1 MGVVARAGSVL
12 RAVRPADRSGARG
25 DDALAEGGGRIHLLP
40 GDAAS
45 VTRLRGI
52 LDGDVTAPDEDALA
66 ILPVRRD
73 TDLTIGAPAL
83 VARRRQGGGAI
94 AMLIGDDA
102 ERAEMEERMLRGRRL
117 EMSNIA
123 HVPSLDG
130 DDGRKAG
137 DRRDPAPPG
146 RRGRRLRLALPGAA
160 PSDRGGPDPPPR
172 PAVRRDRRAALP
184 GRRHARHHPHPDPPG
199 RRARGHVRV
208 PLRSRTC
215 ARRARPVRGG
225 VRLARASRAAPWA
238 WCPAPA
244 GPPGAPSRT
253 APRARSVRRPS
264 SRLESGHGLVEGLP
278 LDPLRPAFDRVAG
291 RLGLAS
297 SNPPR
302 SQS

>member
-1 MGVVARAGSVL
+1 MGLVGRAGAVL
-12 RAVRPADRSGARG
+12 RVVRPVAGAVREADE
-25 DDALAEGGGRIHLLP
+25 LVEGGGRIHLLP

-94 AMLIGDDA
+94 AMLIGGDA

-130 DDGRKAG
+130 EHGRKAG
-137 DRRDPAPPG
+137 IDAILPHLGDEAVASGWRYPGLRKAIGQDLIVRRAKQSAAIG
-146 RRGRRLRLALPGAA
+146 ALPFPGVDMPGITLIQIRLVAELEAMYGYRFGPERALEGLGLFGAGFVWRA
-160 PSDRGGPDPPPR
+160 IGRS
-172 PAVRRDRRAALP
+172 AVGLVP
-184 GRRHARHHPHPDPPG
+184 GAG
-199 RRARGHVRV
+199 WAARGAIAYAA
-208 PLRSRTC
+208 T
-215 ARRARPVRGG
+215 RAVGETT
-225 VRLARASRAAPWA
+225 LA
-238 WCPAPA
+238 
-244 GPPGAPSRT
+244 
-253 APRARSVRRPS
+253 
-264 SRLESGHGLVEGLP
+264 RLESGHGLIEGIP
-278 LDPLRPAFDRVAG
+278 LDPLRPAFERVAG

-297 SNPPR
+297 SNP
-302 SQS
+302 